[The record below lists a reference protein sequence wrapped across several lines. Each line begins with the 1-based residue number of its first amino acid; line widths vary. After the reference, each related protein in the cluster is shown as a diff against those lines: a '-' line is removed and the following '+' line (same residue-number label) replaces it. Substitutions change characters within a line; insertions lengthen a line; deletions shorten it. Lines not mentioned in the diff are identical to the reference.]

1 VKDILAVERGC
12 LLFRDEASGVL
23 LPWAISGLDAT
34 SARRLRIPA
43 AAILSRVP
51 GPLAVLRGSLLREF
65 RIFLSHRDFRSV
77 RSMRVLA
84 LPLGQADA
92 AYLVS
97 LDRRDFP
104 DDEAVPRDWDQ
115 LRALLGERLSVF
127 RAKFRAS
134 PLPGDAAASA
144 SDRALEMKERI
155 ALAAADAK
163 SKGLS
168 SLFVAVP
175 FGALIDLICADAP
188 DADPYRIF
196 SETMSAIS
204 RIVASPG
211 LVLALPR
218 FRAGILFSTS
228 SKPDAEIFLSQL
240 GSSLS
245 RILSRSGSLRLEAE
259 ASFDPASG
267 ASCMESLFRL
277 ERQGEV
283 PEK

>member
-1 VKDILAVERGC
+1 VKDILSVERGC
-12 LLFRDEASGVL
+12 LLFRDETSGVL
-23 LPWAISGLDAT
+23 LPWAVSGLDTT
-34 SARRLRIPA
+34 SARRLRIPEA
-43 AAILSRVP
+43 ALLSRAP
-51 GPLAVLRGSLLREF
+51 GPVDVLRGSLLREF
-65 RIFLSHRDFRSV
+65 RIFLSHRDFRSA

-97 LDRRDFP
+97 LDRRDFLV
-104 DDEAVPRDWDQ
+104 DEAVPRDWNDV
-115 LRALLGERLSVF
+115 RALLGERLSIF

-134 PLPGDAAASA
+134 PLPGDDAASA

-155 ALAAADAK
+155 AAAAADAK
-163 SKGLS
+163 SKGMS

-175 FGALIDLICADAP
+175 FGALIDSVCSGAP

-204 RIVASPG
+204 RIVPSPG
-211 LVLALPR
+211 LVLSLPR
-218 FRAGILFSTS
+218 FRAGILFCTS
-228 SKPDAEIFLSQL
+228 SKPDAELFLAQL

-245 RILSRSGSLRLEAE
+245 RILSRSGGLRLSAE
-259 ASFDPASG
+259 ASFDPSSG
-267 ASCMESLFRL
+267 GSCMESLFRL

-283 PEK
+283 PAK